1 KAIESLETRTLMANN
16 PLVITHGGTY
26 SGTWESDDRSVP
38 AVLVKTSEP
47 VVIENSMI
55 RGRGDLIASGVD
67 HTNITV
73 RHTAGF
79 GLNPGVYGKAPGRF
93 LDVEVFDN
101 VDLEDNYMEN
111 TGGIHLLNYAGDFSS
126 NETVRILRNQAHN
139 IDGRKSDG
147 NGGWL
152 DFNER
157 TNRATGVSEDGY
169 EYAQFVQFD

>member
-47 VVIENSMI
+47 VIIENSVV

-93 LDVEVFDN
+93 FEAEVFDN
-101 VDLEDNYMEN
+101 AVLENNYLEG
-111 TGGIHLLNYAGDFSS
+111 TRGIKLINYAGDFSS
-126 NETVRILRNQAHN
+126 SETVRI
-139 IDGRKSDG
+139 
-147 NGGWL
+147 
-152 DFNER
+152 
-157 TNRATGVSEDGY
+157 
-169 EYAQFVQFD
+169 